1 MDDAARRTRVD
12 VAIANAL
19 DALAAAI
26 APATHGPEELLTPVA
41 ALASKGKRMRA
52 LLLLTAH
59 DACGGNDAE
68 RAYLLAGALEL
79 FQTAALIHDDV
90 LDRSDTR
97 RGMPST
103 HRALEALHRD
113 EAWLGDSEKFGESGA
128 ILAGD
133 MALMACQQM
142 LTSSLAGLPQDVAAA
157 VGQRFGAMASLC
169 TAGQYLDIRLAAQPL
184 SELALGNH
192 TAEIFATMR
201 AKTASYTAEG
211 PLALGAALAGAP
223 APTVDAWAGVGVPLG
238 IAFQLRDDVLG
249 VVGSPESTGKPAG
262 DDIREGKRTLMLA
275 LALDRTRG
283 EDHALLGA
291 TVGNESAPDADVA
304 AAVDVIIA
312 SGALTAVESEIHLF
326 AAKARDALVALT
338 MANEHRARLEALI
351 DATVSRSS

>member
-12 VAIANAL
+12 EAIADAL
-19 DALAAAI
+19 DVIAAAI
-26 APATHGPEELLTPVA
+26 APATHGPEELLAPVVS
-41 ALASKGKRMRA
+41 LASKGKRMRA

-59 DACGGNDAE
+59 DACGGQHPE
-68 RAYLLAGALEL
+68 RGHLLAGAVEL

-103 HRALEALHRD
+103 HRALETRHRD
-113 EAWLGDSEKFGESGA
+113 ESWLGDSEKFGESGA

-133 MALMACQQM
+133 LALMASQYM
-142 LTSSLAGLPQDVAAA
+142 LTSAIAGLPQDIGAA
-157 VGQRFGAMASLC
+157 VGQRFGSMASLC

-184 SELALGNH
+184 SALALGSH

-211 PLALGAALAGAP
+211 PLALGAALAGLP
-223 APTVDAWAGVGVPLG
+223 RTTVDAWAAIGVPLG

-249 VVGSPESTGKPAG
+249 VVGSPESTGKPSG

-283 EDHALLGA
+283 ADHAVLSA
-291 TVGNESAPDADVA
+291 AVGNDNAPDADIA
-304 AAVDVIIA
+304 AAVDLIIE
-312 SGALTAVESEIHLF
+312 SGALAAVESEIQLY
-326 AAKARDALVALT
+326 AAKAREALDGLT
-338 MANEHRARLEALI
+338 MADEHRRHLEALI

>member
-12 VAIANAL
+12 EAIANAL
-19 DALAAAI
+19 DALAAVI
-26 APATHGPEELLTPVA
+26 APATHGPEELLAPVA

-59 DACGGNDAE
+59 DACGGQHTE
-68 RAYLLAGALEL
+68 RGYVLAGAVEL

-103 HRALEALHRD
+103 HRALETLHRD
-113 EAWLGDSEKFGESGA
+113 ESWLGDSEKFGQSGA

-133 MALMACQQM
+133 LALMACQHM
-142 LTSSLAGLPQDVAAA
+142 LTSAIAGLPQDIAAA
-157 VGQRFGAMASLC
+157 VGQRFGSMASLC

-184 SELALGNH
+184 SALTLGNH
-192 TAEIFATMR
+192 AAEIFATMR

-223 APTVDAWAGVGVPLG
+223 RTTVDAWAAIGVPLG

-249 VVGSPESTGKPAG
+249 VVGAPESTGKPSG
-262 DDIREGKRTLMLA
+262 DDVREGKRTLMLA
-275 LALDRTRG
+275 LALDRTQG
-283 EDHALLGA
+283 SDHAVLSA
-291 TVGNESAPDADVA
+291 TVGDENAPDADVA
-304 AAVDVIIA
+304 AAVDVLIG
-312 SGALTAVESEIHLF
+312 SGALAAVEREIELY
-326 AAKARDALVALT
+326 ATKAREALDRVS
-338 MANEHRARLEALI
+338 MAAEHRARLESLI